1 MPISTTNPPV
11 EVAVPAF
18 TVASQ
23 SGSITPAATALP
35 AAFKYSCVRVF
46 APGSC
51 TASGISILAGTGT
64 ATVRVFLTD
73 AGGNVLASSA
83 VAGTLLTASVYNS
96 LPFTSA
102 YQLVGPAVFNI
113 VVQGTTNTA
122 AGLMTVSNSA
132 ATAPPGLVGGVS
144 VDTAP
149 AAFGTPVGNAIT
161 VPTTYTT
168 ATVPIALLF

>member
-1 MPISTTNPPV
+1 MPLSTTNPPV

-23 SGSITPAATALP
+23 SGSVTPAVTTLP

-51 TASGISILAGTGT
+51 TASGISILAGSGT

-83 VAGTLLTASVYNS
+83 AAGTLLTASVYNS
-96 LPFTSA
+96 IPFTSA
-102 YQLVGPAVFNI
+102 YQLVGPAAFYI
-113 VVQGTTNTA
+113 VVQGNA
-122 AGLMTVSNSA
+122 ATSNGLMTVQNSA

-168 ATVPIALLF
+168 QTVPIASLY